1 MQAVKNVSFSVSQ
14 NETVALIGSN
24 GAGKTTVFHILTG
37 YTKPTSGKF
46 FLYEKDLTQKNT
58 AEISAAGIAR
68 TFQNIRLFSSMTVLE
83 NVQIALETRARFMS
97 RHAFREEAYHFLTAY
112 GLSSYAH
119 KLAGSLPYGEK
130 RRLELVRALATN
142 PKLLLLD
149 EPAAGQSS
157 FDRETLLLHLQEIS
171 RRIPILFIEHDM
183 NFIRSL
189 ADRVVAMHQGAVI
202 SEGFPD
208 VVLSCPAVIDSYLG
222 GVPC

>member
-1 MQAVKNVSFSVSQ
+1 MEPFRVLIDRWADSFEFHEFGSEEKHKMLEIFNQV
-14 NETVALIGSN
+14 LIIN
-24 GAGKTTVFHILTG
+24 
-37 YTKPTSGKF
+37 
-46 FLYEKDLTQKNT
+46 
-58 AEISAAGIAR
+58 
-68 TFQNIRLFSSMTVLE
+68 
-83 NVQIALETRARFMS
+83 
-97 RHAFREEAYHFLTAY
+97 
-112 GLSSYAH
+112 
-119 KLAGSLPYGEK
+119 GEK